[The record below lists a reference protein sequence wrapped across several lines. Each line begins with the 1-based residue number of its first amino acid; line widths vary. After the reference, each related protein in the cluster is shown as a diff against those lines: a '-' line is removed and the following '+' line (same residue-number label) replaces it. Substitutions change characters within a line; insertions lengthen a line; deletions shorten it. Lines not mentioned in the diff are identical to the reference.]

1 MLDAVFFNKS
11 FRNGSSGRKIQ
22 HFGGEIKYGAE
33 DPGLLFLCVS
43 LWLIIMPD
51 IFLSNNARQVTM
63 S

>member
-33 DPGLLFLCVS
+33 DPGLLFLWQLKIS
-43 LWLIIMPD
+43 LPLCQLASWAAAP
-51 IFLSNNARQVTM
+51 Q
-63 S
+63 